1 MHKEFSQLQSFQN
14 EIDKFLKNIK
24 EAKKAANIDL
34 LRIDEETIA
43 VVGLQSIKVLTD
55 SQKEMVELLI
65 DNPRTGAQ
73 LAKLTK
79 KTPQFISKVM
89 KVLVKYEI
97 AEHIPAPFGPSKFY
111 TLTANVLGK
120 EEVGQMKDDAIPK
133 ELKKEIE
140 RRGVFGNL
148 MSLSFREILDM
159 IKELDESEKQ
169 KVLDFIMDY
178 CQVEGA

>member
-1 MHKEFSQLQSFQN
+1 MQSFQN
-14 EIDKFLKNIK
+14 EIDKFLKNIT
-24 EAKKAANIDL
+24 EAKKTAHMDL
-34 LRIDEETIA
+34 LKIDENTIA
-43 VVGLQSIKVLTD
+43 VVGLQSIKILTD

-73 LAKLTK
+73 LAKLTS

-89 KVLVKYEI
+89 KVLVKYGI
-97 AEHIPAPFGPSKFY
+97 ADHIPAPFGPSKFY

-120 EEVGQMKDDAIPK
+120 TEIGQMKDAAIPK

-140 RRGVFGNL
+140 QRGVLGNL

-159 IKELDESEKQ
+159 IKELGEGEKQ
-169 KVLDFIMDY
+169 KVLDFIIDY

>member
-1 MHKEFSQLQSFQN
+1 LQSFQN

-34 LRIDEETIA
+34 IKIDEDTMA

-55 SQKEMVELLI
+55 SQKEMVVLLI

-73 LAKLTK
+73 LAKLTH

-89 KVLVKYEI
+89 KVLVKYGI
-97 AEHIPAPFGPSKFY
+97 ADHIPAPFGPSKFY
-111 TLTANVLGK
+111 TLTANVMGK
-120 EEVGQMKDDAIPK
+120 KEIGQMKDDAIPK

-140 RRGVFGNL
+140 QRGVLGNL

-159 IKELDESEKQ
+159 IRELDESEKQ